1 MGCRLFFI
9 GEEME
14 RALRVAIAGAS
25 GIGKHH
31 AKWFHRVGAQVVGF
45 LGRSRESAA
54 ATECVLRDIFP
65 FSGQGYWDLDQLL
78 TEEVPDV
85 VDVCLPNEAHF
96 DCVKSALEQSCHV
109 LCEKP
114 LVWHSGGAEQTQM
127 QARALVDLA
136 RQTNLHLGVC
146 TQYAASLPYYR
157 QLYEEARG
165 ALTTVESFYA
175 EMETLARGRR
185 RSAAE
190 VWIDMAPH
198 PLSMLL
204 AWMPD
209 GVIEPES
216 LKVVSG
222 SGEVRACFSF
232 TNSTGSCRCEII
244 VRDLHEGQPLRRF
257 GVNGFLVDC
266 EGRSAPDGTYC
277 SVLSTG
283 ELELVGD
290 DFMSLLIARFTEAAV
305 QPKLVPL
312 VSGEVGLH
320 NLELQL
326 QVLENA

>member
-1 MGCRLFFI
+1 
-9 GEEME
+9 ME
-14 RALRVAIAGAS
+14 RDLRVVIAGAS

-45 LGRSRESAA
+45 LGRSRESVA
-54 ATECVLRDIFP
+54 ATERVLRDIFP

-78 TEEVPDV
+78 TQEVPDV

-96 DCVKSALEQSCHV
+96 DCVKCALERGCYV

-114 LVWHSGGAEQTQM
+114 LVWHSDGAEQTQM

-146 TQYAASLPYYR
+146 TQYAAALFYYR
-157 QLYEEARG
+157 QLYEKARG
-165 ALTTVESFYA
+165 SLATIESFYA

-185 RSAAE
+185 RGAEE

-209 GVIEPES
+209 GVIEPAS
-216 LKVVSG
+216 LEVVSG
-222 SGEVRACFSF
+222 SGEVQARFSF
-232 TNSTGSCRCEII
+232 ADSTGSCRCEII
-244 VRDLHEGQPLRRF
+244 VRDLHAGQPLRRF

-266 EGRSAPDGTYC
+266 TGRSAPDGTYC

-283 ELELVGD
+283 ESELIGD
-290 DFMSLLIARFTEAAV
+290 DFMSLLIARFAEAAV
-305 QPKLVPL
+305 QPTRVPL
-312 VSGEVGLH
+312 ISGEVGLR

-326 QVLENA
+326 QVLQNA

>member
-1 MGCRLFFI
+1 
-9 GEEME
+9 ME
-14 RALRVAIAGAS
+14 RPLRVAIAGAS

-54 ATECVLRDIFP
+54 ATERVLSDIFP
-65 FSGQGYWDLDQLL
+65 FAGQGYWDLDRLL
-78 TEEVPDV
+78 IEEVPNV

-96 DCVKSALEQSCHV
+96 DCVKYALERGCHV

-114 LVWHSGGAEQTQM
+114 LVWHSDGAEQTLM

-136 RQTNLHLGVC
+136 QQTDLHLGVC

-165 ALTTVESFYA
+165 SLTTVESFYA

-209 GVIEPES
+209 GVIEPAS
-216 LKVVSG
+216 LQVVSG
-222 SGEVRACFSF
+222 SGEVRARFSF
-232 TNSTGSCRCEII
+232 ADSAGSCLCEII
-244 VRDLHEGQPLRRF
+244 VRDLHAGQPLRRF

-266 EGRSAPDGTYC
+266 AGRSAPDGPYC

-283 ELELVGD
+283 ESELIGD
-290 DFMSLLIARFTEAAV
+290 DFMSLLIARFAEAAI
-305 QPKLVPL
+305 QPKLTPL
-312 VSGEVGLH
+312 VSGEVGLC

-326 QVLENA
+326 QILQNA

>member
-1 MGCRLFFI
+1 
-9 GEEME
+9 ME

-31 AKWFHRVGAQVVGF
+31 AKWFHRAGAQVVGF

-54 ATECVLRDIFP
+54 AAEGVLRDIFP

-78 TEEVPDV
+78 SEEAPDV

-96 DCVKSALEQSCHV
+96 DCVKCALEWGCHV

-114 LVWHSGGAEQTQM
+114 LVWHSDGPKQTQM

-146 TQYAASLPYYR
+146 TQYAAALPDYR
-157 QLYEEARG
+157 RLYEEARG
-165 ALTTVESFYA
+165 SLTTVESFYA

-216 LKVVSG
+216 LQVVSG
-222 SGEVRACFSF
+222 SGEVQACFSF
-232 TNSTGSCRCEII
+232 ADSSGSCRCEII
-244 VRDLHEGQPLRRF
+244 VRDLHAGQPLRRF

-266 EGRSAPDGTYC
+266 TGRSAPDGTYC

-283 ELELVGD
+283 ESELIGD
-290 DFMSLLIARFTEAAV
+290 DFMSLLIARFTEAAI
-305 QPKLVPL
+305 QPKLTPL
-312 VSGEVGLH
+312 VSGEVGLR

-326 QVLENA
+326 QVLQNA

>member
-1 MGCRLFFI
+1 
-9 GEEME
+9 ME

-31 AKWFHRVGAQVVGF
+31 AKWFDRVGAQVVGF
-45 LGRSRESAA
+45 LGRSQESAA
-54 ATECVLRDIFP
+54 ATERVLRDIFP
-65 FSGQGYWDLDQLL
+65 FSVQGYWDLDQLL
-78 TEEVPDV
+78 TEEAPDV

-96 DCVKSALEQSCHV
+96 DCVKCALERGCHV

-114 LVWHSGGAEQTQM
+114 LVWHSDGAEQTLM

-146 TQYAASLPYYR
+146 TQYAAVLPYYR
-157 QLYEEARG
+157 QLYETRG
-165 ALTTVESFYA
+165 PLTTIESFYA

-209 GVIEPES
+209 GVIESDS
-216 LKVVSG
+216 LQVASG
-222 SGEVRACFSF
+222 SGEVRASFSF
-232 TNSTGSCRCEII
+232 ADATGSCRCEII
-244 VRDLHEGQPLRRF
+244 VRDLHDGQPLRRF
-257 GVNGFLVDC
+257 GVNGFLVNC
-266 EGRSAPDGTYC
+266 TGRSAPDGTYC

-283 ELELVGD
+283 GSELIGD
-290 DFMSLLIARFTEAAV
+290 DFMSLLIARFADAAV
-305 QPKLVPL
+305 QPKLTPL
-312 VSGEVGLH
+312 VSGEVGLR

-326 QVLENA
+326 QILQNA

>member
-1 MGCRLFFI
+1 
-9 GEEME
+9 ME
-14 RALRVAIAGAS
+14 RPLRVAIAGAS

-54 ATECVLRDIFP
+54 ATERVLRDIFP
-65 FSGQGYWDLDQLL
+65 FSGQGYWGLDRLL
-78 TEEVPDV
+78 IEEVPNV

-96 DCVKSALEQSCHV
+96 DCVKYALERGCHV

-114 LVWHSGGAEQTQM
+114 LAWHSDGAEQTLM

-136 RQTNLHLGVC
+136 QQTNLHLGVC

-165 ALTTVESFYA
+165 SLATVESFYA

-190 VWIDMAPH
+190 VWIDMASH

-209 GVIEPES
+209 GVIESAS
-216 LKVVSG
+216 LQVVSG

-232 TNSTGSCRCEII
+232 ADSSGSCRCEII

-266 EGRSAPDGTYC
+266 TGRSAPDGTYC
-277 SVLSTG
+277 SVLSKG
-283 ELELVGD
+283 ESELIGD
-290 DFMSLLIARFTEAAV
+290 DFMSLLIAQFAKAAV
-305 QPKLVPL
+305 QPKLAPL
-312 VSGEVGLH
+312 VSGAVGLR

-326 QVLENA
+326 QVLQNA

>member
-1 MGCRLFFI
+1 
-9 GEEME
+9 ME

-31 AKWFHRVGAQVVGF
+31 AKWFHRAGAQVVGF

-54 ATECVLRDIFP
+54 ATERVLRDIFP
-65 FSGQGYWDLDQLL
+65 FSGQGYWDLDRLL
-78 TEEVPDV
+78 IEEVPNV

-96 DCVKSALEQSCHV
+96 DCVKYALERGCHV

-114 LVWHSGGAEQTQM
+114 LVWHEDGVEQTLM
-127 QARALVDLA
+127 QAQTLVDLA
-136 RQTNLHLGVC
+136 RQTNLLLGVC
-146 TQYAASLPYYR
+146 TQYAASLPNYR

-165 ALTTVESFYA
+165 VPATVESFYA
-175 EMETLARGRR
+175 EMETLARGRH

-209 GVIEPES
+209 GVIEPEA
-216 LKVVSG
+216 LRVVSG

-232 TNSTGSCRCEII
+232 ADSAGSCRCEII
-244 VRDLHEGQPLRRF
+244 VRDLHAGQPLRRF

-266 EGRSAPDGTYC
+266 TGRSALDGTYC

-283 ELELVGD
+283 ESELIGD
-290 DFMSLLIARFTEAAV
+290 DFMSLLIARFAEAAI
-305 QPKLVPL
+305 QPKLAPL
-312 VSGEVGLH
+312 VSGEVGLR

-326 QVLENA
+326 QVLQNA

>member
-1 MGCRLFFI
+1 
-9 GEEME
+9 ME
-14 RALRVAIAGAS
+14 RPLRVAIAGAS

-31 AKWFHRVGAQVVGF
+31 AKWFHHAGAQVVGF
-45 LGRSRESAA
+45 WGRSRESAA
-54 ATECVLRDIFP
+54 ATERVLRDIFP
-65 FSGQGYWDLDQLL
+65 FAGQGYCDLDQLL
-78 TEEVPDV
+78 SEEAPDV
-85 VDVCLPNEAHF
+85 VDVCLPNEVHF
-96 DCVKSALEQSCHV
+96 DCVTRALERGCHV

-114 LVWHSGGAEQTQM
+114 LVWHDGGAEQTLT
-127 QARALVDLA
+127 QARALVDMA
-136 RQTNLHLGVC
+136 RQTKRHLGVC
-146 TQYAASLPYYR
+146 TQYAATLPDYR

-165 ALTTVESFYA
+165 SLATIESFYA

-209 GVIEPES
+209 GVIEPVS
-216 LKVVSG
+216 LQVTSE

-232 TNSTGSCRCEII
+232 AAATSRCHCEII
-244 VRDLHEGQPLRRF
+244 VRDLPDGQPLRRF

-277 SVLSTG
+277 SVLSAG
-283 ELELVGD
+283 ESELVGD
-290 DFMSLLIARFTEAAV
+290 DFMSLLIARFAEAAM
-305 QPKLVPL
+305 QPNLAPL
-312 VSGEVGLH
+312 VSGEVGLR

-326 QVLENA
+326 QILQNA

>member
-1 MGCRLFFI
+1 
-9 GEEME
+9 ME
-14 RALRVAIAGAS
+14 RDLRVAIAGAS

-31 AKWFHRVGAQVVGF
+31 AKWFHRVGAQIVGF
-45 LGRSRESAA
+45 LGRSWESVA
-54 ATECVLRDIFP
+54 ATERVLRDVFP

-78 TEEVPDV
+78 TKEVPDV

-96 DCVKSALEQSCHV
+96 DCVKCALERGCHV

-114 LVWHSGGAEQTQM
+114 LVWHSDGAAQTQM

-146 TQYAASLPYYR
+146 TQYAAALFYYR

-165 ALTTVESFYA
+165 SLATIESFYA

-185 RSAAE
+185 RCAAE
-190 VWIDMAPH
+190 VWTDMAPH

-209 GVIEPES
+209 GVIEPAS
-216 LKVVSG
+216 LEVVSG
-222 SGEVRACFSF
+222 SGEVQARFSF
-232 TNSTGSCRCEII
+232 ADSTGSCRCEII
-244 VRDLHEGQPLRRF
+244 VRDLHAGQPLRRF

-266 EGRSAPDGTYC
+266 TGRSAPDETYC

-283 ELELVGD
+283 ESELIGD
-290 DFMSLLIARFTEAAV
+290 DFMSLLIARFAEAAV
-305 QPKLVPL
+305 QPTRVPL
-312 VSGEVGLH
+312 ISGEVGLR

-326 QVLENA
+326 QVLQNA

>member
-1 MGCRLFFI
+1 
-9 GEEME
+9 ME
-14 RALRVAIAGAS
+14 RPLRVAIAGAS

-54 ATECVLRDIFP
+54 ATECALGDIFP
-65 FSGQGYWDLDQLL
+65 FAGRGYWDLDQLL
-78 TEEVPDV
+78 TEEAPDV

-96 DCVKSALEQSCHV
+96 DCVKYALERGCHV

-114 LVWHSGGAEQTQM
+114 LVWHSDGAEQTLM

-136 RQTNLHLGVC
+136 QQTDLHLGVC

-165 ALTTVESFYA
+165 SLATVESFYA

-185 RSAAE
+185 RNAAE
-190 VWIDMAPH
+190 VWIDMGPH

-204 AWMPD
+204 AWMPN

-216 LKVVSG
+216 LQVMSG

-232 TNSTGSCRCEII
+232 ADAMGSCRCEII
-244 VRDLHEGQPLRRF
+244 VRDLHAGQPLRRF

-266 EGRSAPDGTYC
+266 MGRSAPDGTYC
-277 SVLSTG
+277 SVLSRG
-283 ELELVGD
+283 ESELVGE
-290 DFMSLLIARFTEAAV
+290 DFMSLLIARFTEAAM
-305 QPKLVPL
+305 QPNLAPL
-312 VSGEVGLH
+312 VSGEVGLR

-326 QVLENA
+326 QILQNA

>member
-1 MGCRLFFI
+1 
-9 GEEME
+9 ME
-14 RALRVAIAGAS
+14 RPLRVAIAGAS

-54 ATECVLRDIFP
+54 ATERVLSDIFP
-65 FSGQGYWDLDQLL
+65 FAGQGYWDLDRLL
-78 TEEVPDV
+78 IEEVPNV

-96 DCVKSALEQSCHV
+96 DCVTRALERGCHV

-114 LVWHSGGAEQTQM
+114 LVWHSDGAEQTLM

-136 RQTNLHLGVC
+136 QQTDLHLGVC

-165 ALTTVESFYA
+165 SLATVESFYA

-190 VWIDMAPH
+190 VWVDMAPH

-209 GVIEPES
+209 GVIEPAS
-216 LKVVSG
+216 LQVVSG
-222 SGEVRACFSF
+222 RGEVRARFSF
-232 TNSTGSCRCEII
+232 ADSAGSCLCEII
-244 VRDLHEGQPLRRF
+244 VRDLHAGQPLRRF

-266 EGRSAPDGTYC
+266 AGRSAPDGTYC

-283 ELELVGD
+283 ESELIGD
-290 DFMSLLIARFTEAAV
+290 DFMSLLIARFAEAAI
-305 QPKLVPL
+305 QPRLTPL
-312 VSGEVGLH
+312 VSSEVGLH

-326 QVLENA
+326 QVLQNV

>member
-1 MGCRLFFI
+1 
-9 GEEME
+9 ME
-14 RALRVAIAGAS
+14 RPLRVAIAGAS

-54 ATECVLRDIFP
+54 ATERVLRDIFP
-65 FSGQGYWDLDQLL
+65 FAGRSYWDLERLL
-78 TEEVPDV
+78 TEEEPDV
-85 VDVCLPNEAHF
+85 VDICLPNEAHF
-96 DCVKSALEQSCHV
+96 DCAKCALERGCHV

-114 LVWHSGGAEQTQM
+114 LVWHSDGAQQTQM

-146 TQYAASLPYYR
+146 TQYAAALPSYR
-157 QLYEEARG
+157 QLYEEVRG
-165 ALTTVESFYA
+165 PLTTIESFYA

-185 RSAAE
+185 RCAAE

-209 GVIEPES
+209 GAIEPAS
-216 LKVVSG
+216 LQVVLAG
-222 SGEVRACFSF
+222 GEARACFNF
-232 TNSTGSCRCEII
+232 ANSAGSCRCEII
-244 VRDLHEGQPLRRF
+244 VRDLYAGQPLRRF
-257 GVNGFLVDC
+257 GVNDFLVDC
-266 EGRSAPDGTYC
+266 TGRSAPDGTYC

-283 ELELVGD
+283 EAELIGD
-290 DFMSLLIARFTEAAV
+290 DFMSLLIAQFAAAAV
-305 QPKLVPL
+305 QPQLAPL
-312 VSGEVGLH
+312 VSGAVGLH

-326 QVLENA
+326 QVLQNA

>member
-1 MGCRLFFI
+1 
-9 GEEME
+9 ME
-14 RALRVAIAGAS
+14 RTLRVAIAGAS

-31 AKWFHRVGAQVVGF
+31 AKWFHHVGTQVVGF
-45 LGRSRESAA
+45 LGRSRETVA
-54 ATECVLRDIFP
+54 ATERVLRDIFP

-85 VDVCLPNEAHF
+85 VDICLPNEAHF
-96 DCVKSALEQSCHV
+96 DSVKCALGRGCHV

-114 LVWHSGGAEQTQM
+114 LVWHSDGAKQTLI

-136 RQTNLHLGVC
+136 RRTNLHLGVC
-146 TQYAASLPYYR
+146 TQYAAALPYYR
-157 QLYEEARG
+157 QLYEKARG
-165 ALTTVESFYA
+165 SLATIESFYA

-185 RSAAE
+185 RRAEE

-209 GVIEPES
+209 GIIEPAS
-216 LKVVSG
+216 LQVVSG

-232 TNSTGSCRCEII
+232 ADSAGSCRCEII
-244 VRDLHEGQPLRRF
+244 VRDLHAGQPLRRF

-266 EGRSAPDGTYC
+266 TGRSALDGTYC
-277 SVLSTG
+277 SVLSTDES
-283 ELELVGD
+283 ELIGD
-290 DFMSLLIARFTEAAV
+290 DFMSLLIAQFAEAAI
-305 QPKLVPL
+305 QPKLAPL
-312 VSGEVGLH
+312 VSGEVGLR

-326 QVLENA
+326 QVLQNA

>member
-1 MGCRLFFI
+1 
-9 GEEME
+9 ME

-31 AKWFHRVGAQVVGF
+31 AKWFDRVGAQVVGF

-54 ATECVLRDIFP
+54 ATERVLRDIFP
-65 FSGQGYWDLDQLL
+65 FSVQGYWDLDQLL
-78 TEEVPDV
+78 TEEAPDV

-96 DCVKSALEQSCHV
+96 DCVKCALERGCHV

-114 LVWHSGGAEQTQM
+114 LVWHSDGAEQTLM

-146 TQYAASLPYYR
+146 TQYAAVLPYYR
-157 QLYEEARG
+157 QLYETRG
-165 ALTTVESFYA
+165 PLTTIESFYA

-209 GVIEPES
+209 GVIESDS
-216 LKVVSG
+216 LQVASG
-222 SGEVRACFSF
+222 SGEVRASFSF
-232 TNSTGSCRCEII
+232 ADATGSCRCEII
-244 VRDLHEGQPLRRF
+244 VRDLHDGQPLRRF
-257 GVNGFLVDC
+257 GVNGFLVDST
-266 EGRSAPDGTYC
+266 GRSAPDGTYC

-283 ELELVGD
+283 ESELVGN
-290 DFMSLLIARFTEAAV
+290 DFMSLLIARFADAAV
-305 QPKLVPL
+305 QPKLTPL
-312 VSGEVGLH
+312 VSGEVGLR

-326 QVLENA
+326 QILQNA

>member
-1 MGCRLFFI
+1 
-9 GEEME
+9 ME
-14 RALRVAIAGAS
+14 RPLRVAIAGAS

-54 ATECVLRDIFP
+54 ATECALGDIFP
-65 FSGQGYWDLDQLL
+65 FAGRGYWDLDQLL
-78 TEEVPDV
+78 TEEAPDV

-96 DCVKSALEQSCHV
+96 DCVKYALERGCHV

-114 LVWHSGGAEQTQM
+114 LVWHSDGAEQTLM

-136 RQTNLHLGVC
+136 QQTDLHFGVC

-165 ALTTVESFYA
+165 LLATVESFYA

-209 GVIEPES
+209 GVVEPES
-216 LKVVSG
+216 LQVMSG

-232 TNSTGSCRCEII
+232 ADAMGSCRCEII
-244 VRDLHEGQPLRRF
+244 VRDLHAGQPLRRF

-266 EGRSAPDGTYC
+266 AGRSAPDGTYC
-277 SVLSTG
+277 SVLSAG
-283 ELELVGD
+283 ESELVGE
-290 DFMSLLIARFTEAAV
+290 DFMSLLIARFTEAAM
-305 QPKLVPL
+305 QPNLAPL
-312 VSGEVGLH
+312 VSGEVGLR

-326 QVLENA
+326 QILQNA

>member
-1 MGCRLFFI
+1 
-9 GEEME
+9 ME

-31 AKWFHRVGAQVVGF
+31 AKWFHRGGAQVVGF

-54 ATECVLRDIFP
+54 ATERVLRDIFP

-78 TEEVPDV
+78 SEEAPEV

-96 DCVKSALEQSCHV
+96 DCVTRALERGCHV

-114 LVWHSGGAEQTQM
+114 LVWHADGAEQTLM
-127 QARALVDLA
+127 QAQTLVDLA
-136 RQTNLHLGVC
+136 RQTNLLLGVC
-146 TQYAASLPYYR
+146 TQYAASLPNYR

-165 ALTTVESFYA
+165 VPATVESFYA

-216 LKVVSG
+216 LRVVSG
-222 SGEVRACFSF
+222 SGEVRAYFSF
-232 TNSTGSCRCEII
+232 ADSAGSCRCEII
-244 VRDLHEGQPLRRF
+244 VRDLHAGQPLRRF
-257 GVNGFLVDC
+257 GVNGFWVDC
-266 EGRSAPDGTYC
+266 TGRSAPDGTYC

-283 ELELVGD
+283 ESELIGD
-290 DFMSLLIARFTEAAV
+290 DFMSLLIARFAEAAV
-305 QPKLVPL
+305 QPKLAPL
-312 VSGEVGLH
+312 VSGEVGVR

-326 QVLENA
+326 QVLQNA

>member
-1 MGCRLFFI
+1 
-9 GEEME
+9 ME

-54 ATECVLRDIFP
+54 ATERVLRDIFP
-65 FSGQGYWDLDQLL
+65 FSGQELLGLGPGML

-96 DCVKSALEQSCHV
+96 DYVKCALERGCHV

-114 LVWHSGGAEQTQM
+114 LVWHSDGAEQTLM
-127 QARALVDLA
+127 QAQALVDLA

-157 QLYEEARG
+157 QLYEEALG
-165 ALTTVESFYA
+165 SITIIESFYA

-185 RSAAE
+185 RSASE
-190 VWIDMAPH
+190 VWIDMVPH

-209 GVIEPES
+209 GVIEPAS
-216 LKVVSG
+216 LQVVSG

-232 TNSTGSCRCEII
+232 ADSSGSCRCEII

-266 EGRSAPDGTYC
+266 TGRPAPDGTYC

-283 ELELVGD
+283 ESELIGD
-290 DFMSLLIARFTEAAV
+290 DFMWLLIARFAEAAI
-305 QPKLVPL
+305 QPELAPL
-312 VSGEVGLH
+312 VSGEVGLR

-326 QVLENA
+326 QVLQNA

>member
-1 MGCRLFFI
+1 
-9 GEEME
+9 ME

-31 AKWFHRVGAQVVGF
+31 AKWFHRAGAQVVGF

-54 ATECVLRDIFP
+54 ATERVLCDIFP
-65 FSGQGYWDLDQLL
+65 FSGQGYWDLARLL
-78 TEEVPDV
+78 SEEAPDV

-96 DCVKSALEQSCHV
+96 DCVECALEQGCHV

-114 LVWHSGGAEQTQM
+114 LVWHSDGAEQTLM
-127 QARALVDLA
+127 QARALADLA

-165 ALTTVESFYA
+165 SVATIESFYA

-185 RSAAE
+185 RSVAE

-216 LKVVSG
+216 LQVVSG

-232 TNSTGSCRCEII
+232 VGSSGSCRCEII
-244 VRDLHEGQPLRRF
+244 VRDLHAGQPLRRF

-266 EGRSAPDGTYC
+266 EGRSALDGTYC

-283 ELELVGD
+283 ESELIGD
-290 DFMSLLIARFTEAAV
+290 DFMSLLIARFAEAAI
-305 QPKLVPL
+305 QPELTPL
-312 VSGEVGLH
+312 VSGAVGLR

-326 QVLENA
+326 QVLQNA

>member
-1 MGCRLFFI
+1 
-9 GEEME
+9 ME
-14 RALRVAIAGAS
+14 KPLRVAIAGAS

-31 AKWFHRVGAQVVGF
+31 AKWFHLAGAQVVGF
-45 LGRSRESAA
+45 LGRNRESVA
-54 ATECVLRDIFP
+54 ATERVLRDIFP

-78 TEEVPDV
+78 SEEAPDV

-96 DCVKSALEQSCHV
+96 ACVKCALERGCHV

-114 LVWHSGGAEQTQM
+114 LVWHSDGPEQTQM

-146 TQYAASLPYYR
+146 TQYAAAQPNYQR
-157 QLYEEARG
+157 LYEEARG
-165 ALTTVESFYA
+165 SLTTVESFYA

-209 GVIEPES
+209 GTIEPE
-216 LKVVSG
+216 LLRVVSG
-222 SGEVRACFSF
+222 SGEVRSCFSF
-232 TNSTGSCRCEII
+232 ADSAGSCRCEII
-244 VRDLHEGQPLRRF
+244 VRDLHAGQPLRRF

-266 EGRSAPDGTYC
+266 TGRSAPDGTYC

-283 ELELVGD
+283 ESELIGD
-290 DFMSLLIARFTEAAV
+290 DFMSLLIAQFAEATI
-305 QPKLVPL
+305 QPQITPL
-312 VSGEVGLH
+312 VSGEVGLR

-326 QVLENA
+326 QVLQNA

>member
-1 MGCRLFFI
+1 
-9 GEEME
+9 ME

-45 LGRSRESAA
+45 LGRSRESVA
-54 ATECVLRDIFP
+54 ATERVLGDIVP
-65 FSGQGYWDLDQLL
+65 FAGRGYWDLDRLL
-78 TEEVPDV
+78 TEEAPDV

-96 DCVKSALEQSCHV
+96 DSVKCALERGCHV

-114 LVWHSGGAEQTQM
+114 LVWHADGAEQTQM

-146 TQYAASLPYYR
+146 TQYAAAQPYYR
-157 QLYEEARG
+157 QLYEKARG
-165 ALTTVESFYA
+165 SLATRESFYA
-175 EMETLARGRR
+175 EMETLARGRC
-185 RSAAE
+185 RSAKE

-209 GVIEPES
+209 GVIEPAS
-216 LKVVSG
+216 LQVVSG
-222 SGEVRACFSF
+222 SGEVRARFSF
-232 TNSTGSCRCEII
+232 ADAKGSCRCEIV
-244 VRDLHEGQPLRRF
+244 VRDLHTGQPLRRF

-266 EGRSAPDGTYC
+266 TGRSAPDGTYC

-283 ELELVGD
+283 ESELIGD
-290 DFMSLLIARFTEAAV
+290 DFMSLLIARFAEAAM
-305 QPKLVPL
+305 QPELAPL
-312 VSGEVGLH
+312 VSGEVGLR

-326 QVLENA
+326 QILQSA

>member
-1 MGCRLFFI
+1 MG
-9 GEEME
+9 

-31 AKWFHRVGAQVVGF
+31 AKWFHRAGAQVVGF

-54 ATECVLRDIFP
+54 ATERVLRDIFP

-78 TEEVPDV
+78 SEEAPDV

-96 DCVKSALEQSCHV
+96 DCVTRALEWGCHV

-114 LVWHSGGAEQTQM
+114 LVWHADGAEQTLT
-127 QARALVDLA
+127 QARALVDIA

-146 TQYAASLPYYR
+146 TQYAASLPDYR
-157 QLYEEARG
+157 QLYQEARG
-165 ALTTVESFYA
+165 SLATVESFYA

-209 GVIEPES
+209 GVMEPES
-216 LKVVSG
+216 LQVASG
-222 SGEVRACFSF
+222 SGEVRARFSF
-232 TNSTGSCRCEII
+232 ADAAGSCRCEII

-277 SVLSTG
+277 SVLSAG
-283 ELELVGD
+283 ESELVGD
-290 DFMSLLIARFTEAAV
+290 DFMSLLIARFAEAAM
-305 QPKLVPL
+305 QPKLAPL
-312 VSGEVGLH
+312 VSGEVGLR

-326 QVLENA
+326 QILQNT

>member
-1 MGCRLFFI
+1 
-9 GEEME
+9 ME

-31 AKWFHRVGAQVVGF
+31 AKWFHCVGTQVVGF
-45 LGRSRESAA
+45 LGRSRGSVA
-54 ATECVLRDIFP
+54 ATERVLRDIFP
-65 FSGQGYWDLDQLL
+65 FAGQGYWDLDRLL
-78 TEEVPDV
+78 TEEAPDV

-96 DCVKSALEQSCHV
+96 DCVKYALERGCHV

-114 LVWHSGGAEQTQM
+114 LVWHSDGVEQTLM

-136 RQTNLHLGVC
+136 QRTDLHLGVC
-146 TQYAASLPYYR
+146 TQYAAVLPYYR
-157 QLYEEARG
+157 QLYETRG
-165 ALTTVESFYA
+165 PLTTIESFYA

-209 GVIEPES
+209 GVIESDS
-216 LKVVSG
+216 LQVASG
-222 SGEVRACFSF
+222 SGEVRASFSF
-232 TNSTGSCRCEII
+232 ADATGSCRCEII
-244 VRDLHEGQPLRRF
+244 VRDLHDGQPLRRF

-266 EGRSAPDGTYC
+266 TGRSAPDGTYC

-283 ELELVGD
+283 ESELVGD
-290 DFMSLLIARFTEAAV
+290 DFMSLLIARFADAAV
-305 QPKLVPL
+305 QPKLTPL
-312 VSGEVGLH
+312 VSGEVGLR

-326 QVLENA
+326 QILQNA

>member
-1 MGCRLFFI
+1 
-9 GEEME
+9 
-14 RALRVAIAGAS
+14 
-25 GIGKHH
+25 
-31 AKWFHRVGAQVVGF
+31 
-45 LGRSRESAA
+45 
-54 ATECVLRDIFP
+54 
-65 FSGQGYWDLDQLL
+65 
-78 TEEVPDV
+78 
-85 VDVCLPNEAHF
+85 
-96 DCVKSALEQSCHV
+96 
-109 LCEKP
+109 
-114 LVWHSGGAEQTQM
+114 M

-146 TQYAASLPYYR
+146 TQYAASLPNYR

-165 ALTTVESFYA
+165 SLATVESFYA

-216 LKVVSG
+216 LQVASG
-222 SGEVRACFSF
+222 RGEVRARFSF
-232 TNSTGSCRCEII
+232 ADAAGSCRCEII

-283 ELELVGD
+283 ESALVGD
-290 DFMSLLIARFTEAAV
+290 DFMSLLIARFADAAM
-305 QPKLVPL
+305 QPKLAPL
-312 VSGEVGLH
+312 VSGEVGLR

-326 QVLENA
+326 QILQNA

>member
-1 MGCRLFFI
+1 
-9 GEEME
+9 ME
-14 RALRVAIAGAS
+14 RTLRVAIAGAS

-31 AKWFHRVGAQVVGF
+31 AKWFHRAGVQVVGF

-54 ATECVLRDIFP
+54 ATERVLGDIFP
-65 FSGQGYWDLDQLL
+65 FSGQGYWDLDRLL
-78 TEEVPDV
+78 SEEAPDV
-85 VDVCLPNEAHF
+85 VDVCLPNEDHF
-96 DCVKSALEQSCHV
+96 DCVTCALERGCHV

-114 LVWHSGGAEQTQM
+114 LVWHSDGADQTLM

-136 RQTNLHLGVC
+136 RQTKLHLGVC
-146 TQYAASLPYYR
+146 TQYAASLPNYR

-165 ALTTVESFYA
+165 SLATVESFYA

-209 GVIEPES
+209 GVIEPAS
-216 LKVVSG
+216 LQVASG
-222 SGEVRACFSF
+222 SGEVRARFSF
-232 TNSTGSCRCEII
+232 ADATDSCRCEII
-244 VRDLHEGQPLRRF
+244 VRDLHAGQPLRRF

-266 EGRSAPDGTYC
+266 TGRPAPDGTYC
-277 SVLSTG
+277 SVLSSG
-283 ELELVGD
+283 ESELIGD
-290 DFMSLLIARFTEAAV
+290 DFMALLIARFAEAAI
-305 QPKLVPL
+305 QPKLTPL
-312 VSGEVGLH
+312 VSSEVGLR

-326 QVLENA
+326 QILQKV

>member
-1 MGCRLFFI
+1 
-9 GEEME
+9 ME
-14 RALRVAIAGAS
+14 RGLRVATAGAS

-31 AKWFHRVGAQVVGF
+31 AKWFHRAGAQVVGF
-45 LGRSRESAA
+45 LGRKRESVA
-54 ATECVLRDIFP
+54 ATEGVLRDIFP
-65 FSGQGYWDLDQLL
+65 FSGRGYWDLDQLL
-78 TEEVPDV
+78 TQEAPDV

-96 DCVKSALEQSCHV
+96 DCVKRALERGCHV

-114 LVWHSGGAEQTQM
+114 LVWHSDGAEQTRL
-127 QARALVDLA
+127 QARVLVDLA

-146 TQYAASLPYYR
+146 TQYAAALFYYR
-157 QLYEEARG
+157 QLYEKARG
-165 ALTTVESFYA
+165 SLATIESFYA

-185 RSAAE
+185 RYAAE

-209 GVIEPES
+209 GVIEPAS
-216 LKVVSG
+216 LEVVSG

-232 TNSTGSCRCEII
+232 ADSTDSCRCEII
-244 VRDLHEGQPLRRF
+244 VRDLYAGQPLRRF

-266 EGRSAPDGTYC
+266 TGRSAPDGTYC

-283 ELELVGD
+283 ESELIGD
-290 DFMSLLIARFTEAAV
+290 DFMSLLIARFAEAAV
-305 QPKLVPL
+305 QPTLMPL
-312 VSGEVGLH
+312 ISGEVGLR

-326 QVLENA
+326 QILQNA

>member
-1 MGCRLFFI
+1 
-9 GEEME
+9 ME
-14 RALRVAIAGAS
+14 RPLRVAIAGAS

-45 LGRSRESAA
+45 LGRSRESAT
-54 ATECVLRDIFP
+54 ATERVLRDIFP
-65 FSGQGYWDLDQLL
+65 FSGQGYWDLDRLL
-78 TEEVPDV
+78 IEEVPNV

-96 DCVKSALEQSCHV
+96 DCVKYALEGGCHV

-114 LVWHSGGAEQTQM
+114 LAWHSDGAEQTLM

-136 RQTNLHLGVC
+136 QQTNLHLGVC

-165 ALTTVESFYA
+165 SLATVESFYA

-190 VWIDMAPH
+190 VWIDMASH

-209 GVIEPES
+209 GVIESAS
-216 LKVVSG
+216 LQVVSG

-232 TNSTGSCRCEII
+232 ADSSGSCRCEII

-266 EGRSAPDGTYC
+266 TGRSAPDGTYC
-277 SVLSTG
+277 SVLSKG
-283 ELELVGD
+283 ESELIGD
-290 DFMSLLIARFTEAAV
+290 DFMSLLIAQFAKAAV
-305 QPKLVPL
+305 QSKLAPL
-312 VSGEVGLH
+312 VSGEVGLR

-326 QVLENA
+326 QVLQNA

>member
-1 MGCRLFFI
+1 
-9 GEEME
+9 ME
-14 RALRVAIAGAS
+14 RALRVAIAGAG

-31 AKWFHRVGAQVVGF
+31 AKWFHRAGAQVVGF

-54 ATECVLRDIFP
+54 ATERLLRDIFP
-65 FSGQGYWDLDQLL
+65 FSGQGYWDLDRLL
-78 TEEVPDV
+78 SEEAPDV

-96 DCVKSALEQSCHV
+96 ACVKCALERGCHV

-114 LVWHSGGAEQTQM
+114 LVWHSDGPEQTQM

-136 RQTNLHLGVC
+136 RRTHLHLGVC
-146 TQYAASLPYYR
+146 TQYAASLPNYR

-165 ALTTVESFYA
+165 SLDTVESFYA
-175 EMETLARGRR
+175 EMETLARGRH
-185 RSAAE
+185 RSTAE

-209 GVIEPES
+209 GVVEPES
-216 LKVVSG
+216 LQVVAG
-222 SGEVRACFSF
+222 RGEVRACFSF
-232 TNSTGSCRCEII
+232 AEATGSCSCEII
-244 VRDLHEGQPLRRF
+244 VRDLHAGQPLRRF

-266 EGRSAPDGTYC
+266 AGRPAADGTYC

-290 DFMSLLIARFTEAAV
+290 DFMSLLIARFTEAAI
-305 QPKLVPL
+305 QPELTPL
-312 VSGEVGLH
+312 VSGEVGLR

-326 QVLENA
+326 QVLQNT